1 MNVDL
6 KVTDLIRVYDNVIP
20 SDQCDMMID
29 WYESN
34 PSLRQEGCVYDGTAG
49 TAVRD
54 DSVKICKESS
64 VPHERNDILDI
75 ISQRTFD
82 AYRKA
87 FEEGM
92 PFPDPFA
99 SPLCLN
105 GYTIRKYNKNEGIFK
120 PHYDVNGSGGTEKR
134 LFAVLMYL
142 NDVDEGGE
150 TEFPEWNISVSPKK
164 GRILLFPCNYLFLH
178 QGNVPISHDK
188 YMIAMFIYYT

>member
-64 VPHERNDILDI
+64 VPHERNDILDL
-75 ISQRTFD
+75 ISQSTFNV
-82 AYRKA
+82 YQKA
-87 FEEGM
+87 FEDGM
-92 PFPDPFA
+92 PFPDPIA
-99 SPLCLN
+99 SPLCIN
-105 GYTIRKYNKNEGIFK
+105 GYTIRKYKKNYPNKKIIVTGCASQIDPSKFKSMNAPLSSELGIFVFY
-120 PHYDVNGSGGTEKR
+120 H
-134 LFAVLMYL
+134 
-142 NDVDEGGE
+142 
-150 TEFPEWNISVSPKK
+150 
-164 GRILLFPCNYLFLH
+164 
-178 QGNVPISHDK
+178 
-188 YMIAMFIYYT
+188 